1 MWSRIWTGS
10 YRSLCSFIFQ
20 RLGTINVRVHIK
32 SIEDACHFKSK
43 TLRRYQQATVHRQ
56 KKKKIEDEKGKP
68 AVVRPIFGTLQGY
81 QSSQRPLYQSSSSS
95 TALPAT
101 EALSSLPVF

>member
-1 MWSRIWTGS
+1 M
-10 YRSLCSFIFQ
+10 
-20 RLGTINVRVHIK
+20 RVYIK

-56 KKKKIEDEKGKP
+56 KKKIEDEKGKP

-95 TALPAT
+95 TASPAT